1 MINETKKLLTSYLG
15 ECWHADT
22 PTEGGRCPICDKGLT
37 IPMGAGR
44 ILMPWNRRTFTV
56 PDDMHA
62 LGRRLVEKGDDFAFE
77 SYLYLKFHQ
86 DLTFKKVDRGTS
98 FIAYFIDPA
107 RFCSLVGKWLEHK
120 EADEYTKFKTQSE
133 LVKKGEGASNG
144 IVIK

>member
-1 MINETKKLLTSYLG
+1 MEENRRKLLTEYLC
-15 ECWHADT
+15 ECWHKSTKDMHF
-22 PTEGGRCPICDKGLT
+22 CDNC
-37 IPMGAGR
+37 
-44 ILMPWNRRTFTV
+44 NRVMDWMVDPNRTFTV

-98 FIAYFIDPA
+98 FIAYFIDPT

-120 EADEYTKFKTQSE
+120 EA
-133 LVKKGEGASNG
+133 L
-144 IVIK
+144 